1 MAKTVEKIIDLEFDE
16 LTTLALIEKNDDLLS
31 IFTDEVKI
39 PFSILYT
46 LQKEGRLN
54 EDTKKLLE
62 TLFDKIILTSR
73 NLVEKYLSL
82 SNKDFT
88 ELKKLDKENVG
99 IILEEINL
107 GGTNDSSIINE
118 EPISEVI
125 KDKVS
130 VKKESAIPRRYG
142 KEKITKDIEAQGG
155 KSTPVQ
161 RAMLKVNDL
170 KNIYVNLSTRGIKDM
185 IANTDSL
192 SDEDCR
198 KIVSAI
204 TTFERQMADIVKT
217 KAKKK

>member
-16 LTTLALIEKNDDLLS
+16 LTTLALIEQNDDLLS

-39 PFSILYT
+39 PFSVLYT
-46 LQKEGRLN
+46 LQKENKLS
-54 EDTKKLLE
+54 EDTKILIE

-73 NLVEKYLSL
+73 NLVEKYLRL

-88 ELKKLDKENVG
+88 ELKKLDEENVG
-99 IILEEINL
+99 VILEEINL
-107 GGTNDSSIINE
+107 GSTNDNTIINE
-118 EPISEVI
+118 EPINVAI
-125 KDKVS
+125 NNKVS
-130 VKKESAIPRRYG
+130 NKKETVIPRRYG

-155 KSTPVQ
+155 VATPVQ

-204 TTFERQMADIVKT
+204 TTFERQMAEIVKT

>member
-39 PFSILYT
+39 PFSVLYT

-54 EDTKKLLE
+54 EDTKKLIE
-62 TLFDKIILTSR
+62 VLFDKIILTSR

-107 GGTNDSSIINE
+107 GGTNDNPIINE
-118 EPISEVI
+118 EPIKDVI

-130 VKKESAIPRRYG
+130 VKKESVIPRRYG
-142 KEKITKDIEAQGG
+142 KEKITKDIETQGG
-155 KSTPVQ
+155 VATPVQ

-217 KAKKK
+217 KTKKK

>member
-1 MAKTVEKIIDLEFDE
+1 MAKTIEKLAELEFDE

-39 PFSILYT
+39 PFSVLYT

-54 EDTKKLLE
+54 EDTKKLIE

-107 GGTNDSSIINE
+107 GGRNDSPIINE
-118 EPISEVI
+118 EPIKDVI

-130 VKKESAIPRRYG
+130 VKKESVIPRRYG
-142 KEKITKDIEAQGG
+142 KEKITKDIETQGG
-155 KSTPVQ
+155 VATPVQ

-204 TTFERQMADIVKT
+204 TTFERQMAEIVKT

>member
-1 MAKTVEKIIDLEFDE
+1 MAKT
-16 LTTLALIEKNDDLLS
+16 IEKLAELEYNELVTLGMMEQCGDLRE
-31 IFTDEVKI
+31 IFTDEIKV
-39 PFSILYT
+39 PFTMLYS
-46 LQKEGRLN
+46 LQKEGKLN
-54 EDTKKLLE
+54 DETKQLLVE
-62 TLFDKIILTSR
+62 LFENLILTSKDLIGKYQR
-73 NLVEKYLSL
+73 LMQSPPTPQTEPVEVA
-82 SNKDFT
+82 
-88 ELKKLDKENVG
+88 EVV
-99 IILEEINL
+99 EEVIEVEEVAVV
-107 GGTNDSSIINE
+107 E
-118 EPISEVI
+118 EPIKVVI

-130 VKKESAIPRRYG
+130 EKKESVIPRRYG

>member
-118 EPISEVI
+118 EPINEVI

-142 KEKITKDIEAQGG
+142 KEKITKDIETQGG
-155 KSTPVQ
+155 VATPVQ

>member
-16 LTTLALIEKNDDLLS
+16 LTTLALIEQNDDLLS

-39 PFSILYT
+39 PFSVLYT
-46 LQKEGRLN
+46 LQKENKLS
-54 EDTKKLLE
+54 EDTKILIE

-73 NLVEKYLSL
+73 NLVEKYLRL

-88 ELKKLDKENVG
+88 ELKKLDEENVG
-99 IILEEINL
+99 VILEEINL
-107 GGTNDSSIINE
+107 GSTNDNTIINE
-118 EPISEVI
+118 EPINVAI
-125 KDKVS
+125 NNKVS
-130 VKKESAIPRRYG
+130 NKKETVIPRRYG

-155 KSTPVQ
+155 VATPVQ

-185 IANTDSL
+185 VANTDSL

-204 TTFERQMADIVKT
+204 TTFERQMAEIVKT

>member
-16 LTTLALIEKNDDLLS
+16 LTTLALIEQNDDLLS

-39 PFSILYT
+39 PFSVLYT
-46 LQKEGRLN
+46 LQKENKLS
-54 EDTKKLLE
+54 EDTKILIE

-73 NLVEKYLSL
+73 NLVEKYLRL

-88 ELKKLDKENVG
+88 ELKKLDEENVG
-99 IILEEINL
+99 VILEEINL
-107 GGTNDSSIINE
+107 GSTNDNTIINE
-118 EPISEVI
+118 EPINVAI
-125 KDKVS
+125 NNKVS
-130 VKKESAIPRRYG
+130 NKKETVIPRRYG

-155 KSTPVQ
+155 VATPVQ

-185 IANTDSL
+185 VGGTDSL

-204 TTFERQMADIVKT
+204 TTFERQMAEIVKT

>member
-1 MAKTVEKIIDLEFDE
+1 MAKTIEKIAELEYNE
-16 LTTLALIEKNDDLLS
+16 LVTLGMMEQYDDLRE
-31 IFTDEVKI
+31 IFTDEIKV
-39 PFSILYT
+39 PFTMLYS
-46 LQKEGRLN
+46 LQKEGKLN
-54 EDTKKLLE
+54 DQTKELLVD
-62 TLFDKIILTSR
+62 LFENLILTSKDLINKYQR
-73 NLVEKYLSL
+73 LMQSPPTPQTEPVE
-82 SNKDFT
+82 
-88 ELKKLDKENVG
+88 VV
-99 IILEEINL
+99 EEVVEVIEEVAVV
-107 GGTNDSSIINE
+107 E
-118 EPISEVI
+118 EPIKVVV

-130 VKKESAIPRRYG
+130 EKKESVIPRRYG

-155 KSTPVQ
+155 VATPVQ

>member
-62 TLFDKIILTSR
+62 ILFDKIILTSR

-142 KEKITKDIEAQGG
+142 KEKITKDIETQGG
-155 KSTPVQ
+155 VATPVQ

>member
-16 LTTLALIEKNDDLLS
+16 LTTLALIEQNDDLLS

-39 PFSILYT
+39 PFSVLYT
-46 LQKEGRLN
+46 LQKENKLS
-54 EDTKKLLE
+54 EDTKILIE

-73 NLVEKYLSL
+73 NLVEKYLRL

-88 ELKKLDKENVG
+88 ELKKLDEENVG
-99 IILEEINL
+99 VILEEINL
-107 GGTNDSSIINE
+107 GSTNDNTIINE
-118 EPISEVI
+118 EPINVAI
-125 KDKVS
+125 NNKVS
-130 VKKESAIPRRYG
+130 NKKETVIPRRYG

-155 KSTPVQ
+155 VATPVQ

-185 IANTDSL
+185 VANTDSL

>member
-1 MAKTVEKIIDLEFDE
+1 MAKT
-16 LTTLALIEKNDDLLS
+16 IEKLAELEYNELVTLGMMEQCGDLRE
-31 IFTDEVKI
+31 IFTDEIKV
-39 PFSILYT
+39 PFTMLYS
-46 LQKEGRLN
+46 LQKEGKLN
-54 EDTKKLLE
+54 DETKQLLVE
-62 TLFDKIILTSR
+62 LFENLILTSKGLIGKYQR
-73 NLVEKYLSL
+73 LMQSPPTPQTEPVEVA
-82 SNKDFT
+82 
-88 ELKKLDKENVG
+88 EVV
-99 IILEEINL
+99 EEVIEEVAVV
-107 GGTNDSSIINE
+107 E
-118 EPISEVI
+118 EPIKVVI

-130 VKKESAIPRRYG
+130 EKKESVIPRRYG

>member
-1 MAKTVEKIIDLEFDE
+1 MAKT
-16 LTTLALIEKNDDLLS
+16 IEKLAELEYNELVTLGMMEQCGDLRE
-31 IFTDEVKI
+31 IFTDEIKV
-39 PFSILYT
+39 PFTMLYS
-46 LQKEGRLN
+46 LQKEGKLN
-54 EDTKKLLE
+54 DETKQLLVE
-62 TLFDKIILTSR
+62 LFENLILTSKDLIGKYQR
-73 NLVEKYLSL
+73 LMQSPPTPKTEPVEVA
-82 SNKDFT
+82 
-88 ELKKLDKENVG
+88 EVV
-99 IILEEINL
+99 EEVVEI
-107 GGTNDSSIINE
+107 E
-118 EPISEVI
+118 EVAVVEPIKVVI

-130 VKKESAIPRRYG
+130 EKKETVIPRRYG

-185 IANTDSL
+185 VANTDSL

-217 KAKKK
+217 KARKK

>member
-1 MAKTVEKIIDLEFDE
+1 MAKT
-16 LTTLALIEKNDDLLS
+16 IEKLAELEYNELVTLGMMEQCGDLRE
-31 IFTDEVKI
+31 IFTDEIKV
-39 PFSILYT
+39 PFTMLYS
-46 LQKEGRLN
+46 LQKEGKLN
-54 EDTKKLLE
+54 DETKQLLVE
-62 TLFDKIILTSR
+62 LFENLILTSKDLIGKYQR
-73 NLVEKYLSL
+73 LMQSPPTPQTEPVEVA
-82 SNKDFT
+82 
-88 ELKKLDKENVG
+88 EVV
-99 IILEEINL
+99 EEVIEV
-107 GGTNDSSIINE
+107 E
-118 EPISEVI
+118 EVAVVEAPIKEVI

-130 VKKESAIPRRYG
+130 VKKESVIPRRYG